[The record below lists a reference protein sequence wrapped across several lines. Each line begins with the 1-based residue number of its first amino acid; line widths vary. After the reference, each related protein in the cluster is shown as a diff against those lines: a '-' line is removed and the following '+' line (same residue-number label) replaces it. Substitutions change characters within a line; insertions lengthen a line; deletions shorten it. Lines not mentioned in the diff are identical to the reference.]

1 MHTGS
6 VSRMPKRARF
16 RRSSG
21 AAQGPFHRRRTRASS
36 GEQLDDGVRRKSS
49 LLHATP
55 PHVELLP
62 RREVSR
68 VRRNPCEGACVAA
81 LPCASARYSSSSL
94 TIRASTAFVTSS
106 ARSGACDSGELLVSE
121 LHANS
126 TYNRIRGSSMS
137 KTPTEELEGVTMRL
151 PSPLLD
157 RVRKDSEERGRPFAH
172 SIRAALE
179 IFFFHN
185 VAREMAQ
192 TMTDDMKEL
201 GLNREDYFRSLL
213 DARYRQLIATQ
224 ALAVAKKGPAKRG

>member
-1 MHTGS
+1 MNDAYRVSLANAQARAFSALLGS
-6 VSRMPKRARF
+6 DPKPISSSTNTRVLSA
-16 RRSSG
+16 RSSTM
-21 AAQGPFHRRRTRASS
+21 AP
-36 GEQLDDGVRRKSS
+36 
-49 LLHATP
+49 
-55 PHVELLP
+55 
-62 RREVSR
+62 
-68 VRRNPCEGACVAA
+68 
-81 LPCASARYSSSSL
+81 
-94 TIRASTAFVTSS
+94 IRASTAFVTSS

-137 KTPTEELEGVTMRL
+137 KTPTEELEVVTMRL

-157 RVRKDSEERGRPFAH
+157 RARKDSEERGRPFAH

-201 GLNREDYFRSLL
+201 GLNREDYFR
-213 DARYRQLIATQ
+213 
-224 ALAVAKKGPAKRG
+224 